1 MEGEVNH
8 ERLWTLKN
16 NLRVL
21 KGRGVGGW
29 GNQVVGIRRAQI
41 AWSTG
46 CGEKTMNTVTL
57 KINKKFLKNAEA
69 CILLIFYNLSDV
81 NS

>member
-8 ERLWTLKN
+8 ERLCTLKN

-21 KGRGVGGW
+21 KGRGEGGW
-29 GNQVVGIRRAQI
+29 GTQVVGIREGTDCMD
-41 AWSTG
+41 TG

-57 KINKKFLKNAEA
+57 KINKILKKRNKSIE
-69 CILLIFYNLSDV
+69 
-81 NS
+81 

>member
-16 NLRVL
+16 NLRVSR
-21 KGRGVGGW
+21 GRGWKVGGTRW
-29 GNQVVGIRRAQI
+29 WVLGRARI

-57 KINKKFLKNAEA
+57 KRNKTLKK
-69 CILLIFYNLSDV
+69 
-81 NS
+81 